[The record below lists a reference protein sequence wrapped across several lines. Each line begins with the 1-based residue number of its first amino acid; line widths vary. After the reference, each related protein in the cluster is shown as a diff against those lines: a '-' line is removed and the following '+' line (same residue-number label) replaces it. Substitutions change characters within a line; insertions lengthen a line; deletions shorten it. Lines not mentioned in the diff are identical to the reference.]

1 MGAKNLAGIAATKI
15 FQLLRSAAG
24 RRDGH
29 TFSLRFVGFLPGAA
43 LAVSVPRSFKT
54 VGRNSML
61 KKIVCFVLAGLLINT
76 ISVSAAYAVSKEERR
91 ARFTERVRTGIAR
104 LGTGTDARVEVRL
117 VDKTKLKGYLSEVT
131 EEHFVVAD
139 AKTGVATR
147 VLYPQVKQ
155 VKGQNLSS
163 GERIAVSVAL
173 AAALLIAVFL
183 IAGAIG
189 D

>member
-1 MGAKNLAGIAATKI
+1 
-15 FQLLRSAAG
+15 
-24 RRDGH
+24 
-29 TFSLRFVGFLPGAA
+29 
-43 LAVSVPRSFKT
+43 
-54 VGRNSML
+54 ML
-61 KKIVCFVLAGLLINT
+61 KRIVCFVLTGLLINT
-76 ISVSAAYAVSKEERR
+76 ISVNAASADSKEERQ
-91 ARFTERVRTGIAR
+91 ARFIERVKAGIAS

-117 VDKTKLKGYLSEVT
+117 QDKTKLKGYLSEVT

-163 GERIAVSVAL
+163 GERIALGFAL
-173 AAALLIAVFL
+173 SAAALLTLFIVVGLLAR
-183 IAGAIG
+183 